1 MKDLA
6 AAFLLLFGSVFMLLA
21 ALGVFRMPDLLTRM
35 QTATKASTLGA
46 SCMLFA
52 VVVHFWELRVAAIAL
67 LVICSVFL
75 TAPVAAHMLARSAY
89 LLGVPLWNGRNRR
102 EEPESGEELGVEH
115 AAGPR

>member
-1 MKDLA
+1 MILRELA
-6 AAFLLLFGSVFMLLA
+6 TAFLLLFGSVFMLLA

-35 QTATKASTLGA
+35 QTASKASTLGVV
-46 SCMLFA
+46 SMLLGVA
-52 VVVHFWELRVAAIAL
+52 VHFWELRVAAIAM

-89 LLGVPLWNGRNRR
+89 LLGVPVWRGPGKELA
-102 EEPESGEELGVEH
+102 SGKEIAAEH